1 MTLLKQSNGMEL
13 LNMRIPIRITS
24 KKNGKN
30 WNPKIRR
37 YFNTQATKVL
47 TNTIAWAAKSHRVL
61 TEPTTAPVAMEL
73 ICHFKDRRHSDTP
86 NCQEIVCDALEDI
99 IYYNDR
105 QIGPLLV
112 RPCECGEDALTVRV
126 RTTDQQEGT
135 CVDA

>member
-1 MTLLKQSNGMEL
+1 MSLLKQGNGMEL
-13 LNMRIPIRITS
+13 LNMRIPVRITS

-37 YFNTQATKVL
+37 YFNTAATRVL
-47 TNTIAWAAKSHRVL
+47 TNQIAMEAKVRRVL
-61 TEPTTAPVAMEL
+61 TEPTTAHVAMEI

-86 NCQEIVCDALEDI
+86 NCPEIVCDALEDI

-112 RPCECGEDALTVRV
+112 EPCECGVDAITVRV
-126 RTTDQQEGT
+126 RTTERQEGT